1 MGYVSKQIGLHGL
14 VVELF
19 VSTHWHDVEVRVHQ
33 ELPRG
38 EDCTEQFTP
47 EPLPKAGADAVG
59 IRFYAQR

>member
-1 MGYVSKQIGLHGL
+1 MRHVRLEVGLHGL

-47 EPLPKAGADAVG
+47 EPLPEAGVEAVG
-59 IRFYAQR
+59 SRFYARR